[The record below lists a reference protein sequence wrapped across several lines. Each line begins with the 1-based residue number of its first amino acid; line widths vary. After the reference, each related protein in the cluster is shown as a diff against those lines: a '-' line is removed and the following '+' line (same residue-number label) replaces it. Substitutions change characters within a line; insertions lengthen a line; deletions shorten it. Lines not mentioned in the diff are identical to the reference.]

1 MENPFVVVGKI
12 PDKYFCDREK
22 ESKKIIRS
30 ITNGNNLV
38 LISLRRMGK
47 TGLIQHCYAQKELEE
62 RYYTFF
68 VDILHTASLQE
79 FTFALGKEI
88 YRQIVPKGK
97 KFSMAFLQ
105 TIKSIAG
112 KFGIDPA
119 TGLPAFNIDLGDI
132 ERPELTLEEILT
144 YLEQADK
151 PCIVAIDE
159 FQQIHKY
166 PEKNIEALLR
176 GHIQKMQNCRFIFAG
191 SERSIMQNMF
201 LNSTRPFY
209 QSADIMEL
217 NEIPFDVYCEF
228 IVKQFNNNG
237 IAIAADTVKYIYDT
251 FEGHTFYIQKTCN
264 EAFSI
269 VEGNECSLGIVKQAI
284 MNIIIDKEPTYKEI
298 LSNISDKQ
306 KMVFY
311 AIAKEGAATQVT
323 SSSFIKKHNLPSA
336 SSVQSAMQK
345 LIEKGVVTER
355 NKEFSVVDR
364 FLGLWI
370 KDVLL

>member
-79 FTFALGKEI
+79 FAFALGKEI

-191 SERSIMQNMF
+191 SERSRMQNMF

-264 EAFSI
+264 EVFSI

-355 NKEFSVVDR
+355 NKEFIVVDR

>member
-12 PDKYFCDREK
+12 PDKYFCDREL
-22 ESKKIIRS
+22 ETKKLVHS

-47 TGLIQHCYAQKELEE
+47 TGLIQHCYAQKELDEK
-62 RYYTFF
+62 YYTFF

-97 KFSMAFLQ
+97 KLSLTFLQ

-112 KFGIDPA
+112 KFGVDPI
-119 TGLPAFNIDLGDI
+119 TGLPSFNIDLGDI
-132 ERPELTLEEILT
+132 EKPELTLEEIFT
-144 YLEQADK
+144 YLEHADK

-201 LNSTRPFY
+201 MNSTRPFY

-228 IVKQFNNNG
+228 ITKQFNNND
-237 IAIAADTVKYIYDT
+237 IEIVTDIVKYIYDT
-251 FEGHTFYIQKTCN
+251 FDGHTFYIQKTCN
-264 EAFSI
+264 EAFSL
-269 VEGNECSLGIVKQAI
+269 VEGNECTLDIVKQAI
-284 MNIIIDKEPTYKEI
+284 TNIIIDKEPIYKEI

-306 KMVFY
+306 KMILY
-311 AIAKEGAATQVT
+311 AIAKEGVATRVT
-323 SSSFIKKHNLPSA
+323 SASFIKKHNLPSA

-345 LIEKGVVTER
+345 LIEKGIVTER
-355 NKEFSVVDR
+355 NNEFIVVDR

-370 KDVLL
+370 KNVLL

>member
-12 PDKYFCDREK
+12 PDKYFCDREL
-22 ESKKIIRS
+22 ETKKLVHS

-47 TGLIQHCYAQKELEE
+47 TGLIQHCYAQKELDEK
-62 RYYTFF
+62 YYTFF

-79 FTFALGKEI
+79 FAYALGKEI

-97 KFSMAFLQ
+97 KLSLTFLQ

-112 KFGIDPA
+112 KFGVDPI
-119 TGLPAFNIDLGDI
+119 TGLPSFNIDLGDI
-132 ERPELTLEEILT
+132 EKPELTLEEIFT
-144 YLEQADK
+144 YLEHADK

-228 IVKQFNNNG
+228 ITKQFNDND
-237 IAIAADTVKYIYDT
+237 IAIATDIVKYIYDT
-251 FEGHTFYIQKTCN
+251 FDGHTFYIQKTCN
-264 EAFSI
+264 EAFSLI
-269 VEGNECSLGIVKQAI
+269 EGNECTLDIVKQAI
-284 MNIIIDKEPTYKEI
+284 TNIIIDKEPIYKEI

-306 KMVFY
+306 KMILY
-311 AIAKEGAATQVT
+311 AIAKEGVATRVT
-323 SSSFIKKHNLPSA
+323 SASFIKKHNLPSA

-355 NKEFSVVDR
+355 NNEFIVVDR

-370 KDVLL
+370 KNVLL

>member
-12 PDKYFCDREK
+12 PDKYFCDREL
-22 ESKKIIRS
+22 ETKKLVHS

-47 TGLIQHCYAQKELEE
+47 TGLIQHCYAQKELDEK
-62 RYYTFF
+62 YYTFF

-97 KFSMAFLQ
+97 KLSLTFLQ

-112 KFGIDPA
+112 KFGVDPI
-119 TGLPAFNIDLGDI
+119 TGLPSFNIDLGDI
-132 ERPELTLEEILT
+132 EKPELTLEEIFT
-144 YLEQADK
+144 YLEHADK
-151 PCIVAIDE
+151 PCVVAIDE

-176 GHIQKMQNCRFIFAG
+176 GHIQKMQNCQFIFAG
-191 SERSIMQNMF
+191 SERSMRQNMF

-228 IVKQFNNNG
+228 ITKQFNDND
-237 IAIAADTVKYIYDT
+237 IAIATDIVKYIYDT
-251 FEGHTFYIQKTCN
+251 FDGHTFYIQKTCN
-264 EAFSI
+264 EAFSL
-269 VEGNECSLGIVKQAI
+269 VEGNECTLDIVKQAI
-284 MNIIIDKEPTYKEI
+284 TNIIIDKEPIYKEI

-306 KMVFY
+306 KMILY
-311 AIAKEGAATQVT
+311 AIAKDGVATRVT
-323 SSSFIKKHNLPSA
+323 SVSFIKKHNLPSA

-345 LIEKGVVTER
+345 LIEKGIVTER
-355 NKEFSVVDR
+355 NNEFIVVDR

-370 KDVLL
+370 KNILL

>member
-12 PDKYFCDREK
+12 PDKYFCDRKLET
-22 ESKKIIRS
+22 KKMIHS
-30 ITNGNNLV
+30 ITNGNNVV

-47 TGLIQHCYAQKELEE
+47 TGLIQHCYAQKELEKK
-62 RYYTFF
+62 YYTFF

-79 FTFALGKEI
+79 LAFALGKEI

-97 KFSMAFLQ
+97 KLSLTFLQ

-112 KFGIDPA
+112 KFGVDPM
-119 TGLPAFNIDLGDI
+119 TGLPSFNLDLGDI
-132 ERPELTLEEILT
+132 EKPELTLEEIFT
-144 YLEQADK
+144 YLEHADK

-176 GHIQKMQNCRFIFAG
+176 GHIQRMQNCRFIFAG

-201 LNSTRPFY
+201 LNSSRPFY
-209 QSADIMEL
+209 QSADLMEL
-217 NEIPFDVYCEF
+217 NEIPFDIYCDF
-228 IVKQFNNNG
+228 ITKQFNDNG
-237 IAIAADTVKYIYDT
+237 KAIAMDVVKYMYDT

-264 EAFSI
+264 EAFSL
-269 VEGNECSLGIVKQAI
+269 VEGDECTLDIVKQAI
-284 MNIIIDKEPTYKEI
+284 TNIIIDKEPTYKEI

-306 KMVFY
+306 KMILY
-311 AIAKEGAATQVT
+311 AIAKEGVATQVT
-323 SSSFIKKHNLPSA
+323 SSSFIKKYNLPSA
-336 SSVQSAMQK
+336 SSVQSATQK

-355 NKEFSVVDR
+355 KKEYIVVDR

-370 KDVLL
+370 KNVLL

>member
-12 PDKYFCDREK
+12 PDKYFCDRKLET
-22 ESKKIIRS
+22 KKLVHS

-47 TGLIQHCYAQKELEE
+47 TGLIQHCYAQKELDEK
-62 RYYTFF
+62 YYTFF

-97 KFSMAFLQ
+97 KLSLTFLQ

-112 KFGIDPA
+112 KFGVDPI
-119 TGLPAFNIDLGDI
+119 TGLPSFNIDLGDI
-132 ERPELTLEEILT
+132 EKPELTLEEIFT
-144 YLEQADK
+144 YLEHADK
-151 PCIVAIDE
+151 PCVVAIDE

-176 GHIQKMQNCRFIFAG
+176 GHIQKMQNCQFIFAG

-228 IVKQFNNNG
+228 ITKQFNDND
-237 IAIAADTVKYIYDT
+237 IAIATDIVKYIYDT
-251 FEGHTFYIQKTCN
+251 FDGHTFYIQKTCN
-264 EAFSI
+264 EAFSL
-269 VEGNECSLGIVKQAI
+269 VEGNECTLDIVKQAI
-284 MNIIIDKEPTYKEI
+284 TNIIIDKEPIYKEI

-306 KMVFY
+306 KMILY
-311 AIAKEGAATQVT
+311 AIAKDGVATRVT
-323 SSSFIKKHNLPSA
+323 SVSFIKKHNLPSA

-345 LIEKGVVTER
+345 LIEKGIVTER
-355 NKEFSVVDR
+355 NNEFIVVDR

-370 KDVLL
+370 KNILL

>member
-12 PDKYFCDREK
+12 PDKYFCDREL
-22 ESKKIIRS
+22 ETKKLVHS

-47 TGLIQHCYAQKELEE
+47 TGLIQHCYAQKELDEK
-62 RYYTFF
+62 YYTFF

-97 KFSMAFLQ
+97 KLSLTFLQ

-112 KFGIDPA
+112 KFGVDPI
-119 TGLPAFNIDLGDI
+119 TGLPSFNIDLGDI
-132 ERPELTLEEILT
+132 EKPELTLEEIFT
-144 YLEQADK
+144 YLEHADK

-217 NEIPFDVYCEF
+217 NEIPFDVYCKF
-228 IVKQFNNNG
+228 ITKQFNDND
-237 IAIAADTVKYIYDT
+237 IAIATDIVKYIYDT
-251 FEGHTFYIQKTCN
+251 FDGHTFYIQKTCN
-264 EAFSI
+264 EAFSL
-269 VEGNECSLGIVKQAI
+269 VEGNECTLNIVKQAI
-284 MNIIIDKEPTYKEI
+284 TNIIIDKEPIYKEI

-306 KMVFY
+306 KMILY
-311 AIAKEGAATQVT
+311 AIAKEGVATRVT
-323 SSSFIKKHNLPSA
+323 SASFIKKHNLPSA

-345 LIEKGVVTER
+345 LIEKGIVTER
-355 NKEFSVVDR
+355 NNEFIVVDR

-370 KDVLL
+370 KKMLL

>member
-79 FTFALGKEI
+79 FAFALGKEI

-176 GHIQKMQNCRFIFAG
+176 GHIQKMQKCRFIFAG
-191 SERSIMQNMF
+191 SERSRMQNMF

-264 EAFSI
+264 EVFSI

-355 NKEFSVVDR
+355 NKEFIVVDR

>member
-79 FTFALGKEI
+79 FAFALGKEI

-264 EAFSI
+264 EVFSI

-355 NKEFSVVDR
+355 NKEFIVVDR

>member
-12 PDKYFCDREK
+12 PDKYFCDREL
-22 ESKKIIRS
+22 ETKKMIHS
-30 ITNGNNLV
+30 ITNGNNVV

-47 TGLIQHCYAQKELEE
+47 TGLIQHCYAQKELEKK
-62 RYYTFF
+62 YYTFF

-79 FTFALGKEI
+79 LAFALGKEI

-97 KFSMAFLQ
+97 KLSLTFLQ

-112 KFGIDPA
+112 KFGVDPM
-119 TGLPAFNIDLGDI
+119 TGLPSFNLDLGDI
-132 ERPELTLEEILT
+132 EKPELTLEEIFT
-144 YLEQADK
+144 YLEHADK

-176 GHIQKMQNCRFIFAG
+176 GHIQRMQNCRFIFAG

-201 LNSTRPFY
+201 LNSSRPFY
-209 QSADIMEL
+209 QSADLMEL
-217 NEIPFDVYCEF
+217 NEIPFDIYCDF
-228 IVKQFNNNG
+228 ITKQFNDNG
-237 IAIAADTVKYIYDT
+237 KAIAMDVVKYMYDT

-264 EAFSI
+264 EAFSL
-269 VEGNECSLGIVKQAI
+269 VEGDECTLDIVKQAI
-284 MNIIIDKEPTYKEI
+284 TNIIIDKEPTYKEI

-306 KMVFY
+306 KMILY
-311 AIAKEGAATQVT
+311 AIAKEGVATQVT
-323 SSSFIKKHNLPSA
+323 SSSFIKKYNLPSA
-336 SSVQSAMQK
+336 SSVQSATQK

-355 NKEFSVVDR
+355 KKEYIVVDR

-370 KDVLL
+370 KNVLL

>member
-12 PDKYFCDREK
+12 PDKYFCDREL
-22 ESKKIIRS
+22 ETKKLVHS

-47 TGLIQHCYAQKELEE
+47 TGLIQHCYAQKKLDEK
-62 RYYTFF
+62 YYTFF

-97 KFSMAFLQ
+97 KLSLTFLQ

-112 KFGIDPA
+112 KFGVDPI
-119 TGLPAFNIDLGDI
+119 TGLPSFNIDLGDI
-132 ERPELTLEEILT
+132 EKPELTLEEIFT
-144 YLEQADK
+144 YLEHADK

-228 IVKQFNNNG
+228 ITKQFNDND
-237 IAIAADTVKYIYDT
+237 IAIATDIVKYIYDT
-251 FEGHTFYIQKTCN
+251 FDGHTFYIQKICN
-264 EAFSI
+264 EAFSL
-269 VEGNECSLGIVKQAI
+269 VEGNECTLDLVKQAI
-284 MNIIIDKEPTYKEI
+284 SNIIIDKEPIYKEI

-306 KMVFY
+306 KMILY
-311 AIAKEGAATQVT
+311 AIAKEGVATRVT
-323 SSSFIKKHNLPSA
+323 SASFIKKHNLPSA

-345 LIEKGVVTER
+345 LIEKGIVTER
-355 NKEFSVVDR
+355 NNEFIVVDR

-370 KDVLL
+370 KNVLL

>member
-1 MENPFVVVGKI
+1 MSE
-12 PDKYFCDREK
+12 
-22 ESKKIIRS
+22 
-30 ITNGNNLV
+30 LV
-38 LISLRRMGK
+38 RKVLLFIASVSLAVSM
-47 TGLIQHCYAQKELEE
+47 TGMIN
-62 RYYTFF
+62 
-68 VDILHTASLQE
+68 
-79 FTFALGKEI
+79 
-88 YRQIVPKGK
+88 
-97 KFSMAFLQ
+97 SMLAG
-105 TIKSIAG
+105 IK
-112 KFGIDPA
+112 
-119 TGLPAFNIDLGDI
+119 
-132 ERPELTLEEILT
+132 
-144 YLEQADK
+144 
-151 PCIVAIDE
+151 
-159 FQQIHKY
+159 
-166 PEKNIEALLR
+166 
-176 GHIQKMQNCRFIFAG
+176 
-191 SERSIMQNMF
+191 ERSYEIGIKKVMGA
-201 LNSTRPFY
+201 
-209 QSADIMEL
+209 SA
-217 NEIPFDVYCEF
+217 FDVYCEF

-269 VEGNECSLGIVKQAI
+269 VEGNECSLDIVKQAI

-355 NKEFSVVDR
+355 NKEFIVVDR

>member
-12 PDKYFCDREK
+12 PDKYFCDREL
-22 ESKKIIRS
+22 ETKKLVHS

-47 TGLIQHCYAQKELEE
+47 TGLIQHCYAQKELDEK
-62 RYYTFF
+62 YYTFF

-97 KFSMAFLQ
+97 KLSLTFLQ

-112 KFGIDPA
+112 KFGVDPI
-119 TGLPAFNIDLGDI
+119 TGLPSFNIDLGDI
-132 ERPELTLEEILT
+132 EKPELTLEEIFT
-144 YLEQADK
+144 YLEHADK

-228 IVKQFNNNG
+228 ITKQFNDNN
-237 IAIAADTVKYIYDT
+237 IAIATDIVKYIYDT
-251 FEGHTFYIQKTCN
+251 FDGHTFYIQKTCN
-264 EAFSI
+264 EAFSL
-269 VEGNECSLGIVKQAI
+269 VEGNECTLDIVKQAI
-284 MNIIIDKEPTYKEI
+284 TNIIIDKEPIYKEI

-306 KMVFY
+306 KMILY
-311 AIAKEGAATQVT
+311 AIAKEGVATRVT
-323 SSSFIKKHNLPSA
+323 SASFIKKHNLPSA

-345 LIEKGVVTER
+345 LIEKGIVTER
-355 NKEFSVVDR
+355 NNEFIVVDR

-370 KDVLL
+370 KNILL